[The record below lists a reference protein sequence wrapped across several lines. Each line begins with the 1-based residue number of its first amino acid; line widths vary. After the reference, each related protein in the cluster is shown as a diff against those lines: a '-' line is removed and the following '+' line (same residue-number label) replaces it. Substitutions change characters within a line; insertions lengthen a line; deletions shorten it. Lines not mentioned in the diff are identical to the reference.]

1 MGNLN
6 ETEKWE
12 ENIYQL
18 ETSDPVLGGADGISN
33 RAPRQ
38 LANRTKWLKKKT
50 EEAAQSLAEHVRSRN
65 HPDATLTAK
74 GFTQLSSATNST
86 SETLAATPKAVKA
99 AYDLAAGKAP
109 VSHTHPWSQITG
121 VPAASLTAK
130 GTVQLSSATDSQ
142 SETEAATPKAVK
154 IAYDLARGKY
164 TAQDATTTR
173 KGIVQLS
180 SATNSTSETLAATPK
195 AVKAAYDLAA
205 GKAPVSHTHPWS
217 QITGV
222 PAASLTAKGTV
233 QLSSATDS
241 QSETEAATPKAVK
254 AAYDLAAGK
263 APVSHTHPWS
273 QITGVPAASLTAK
286 GTVQLS
292 SATNSTSEI
301 LAATPKAVKAAY
313 DLAAGKAPVSH
324 THPWSQITGVPAAS
338 LTAKGT
344 VQLSSATNSTSEIL
358 AATPKAVKAA
368 YDLAAGKA
376 PVSHT
381 HPWSQITGVPA
392 ASLTAKGTVQLSSA
406 TNSTSEILAA
416 TPKAVKAAYDL
427 ANGKQPADAT
437 LTALAGLATAADR
450 LPYFTGADRAA
461 LATLT
466 AIGRA
471 IIAKGSIKDVLNYL
485 GLGEG
490 SALPV
495 GVPVPWPT
503 ATPPAGWLKCDGRTF
518 TKEQYPVLARV
529 YPTLRLPDL
538 RGEFI
543 RGWDDG
549 RKIDEG
555 RKLLS
560 WQKGTL
566 VGGHDDNDSSLDIS
580 YMSNGNNIDYGGDK
594 VFAGNYRSDYL
605 WYAVL
610 GGTNSRA
617 KAELNGAFFNITR
630 PRNIA
635 FNYIVRAA

>member
-109 VSHTHPWSQITG
+109 
-121 VPAASLTAK
+121 A
-130 GTVQLSSATDSQ
+130 
-142 SETEAATPKAVK
+142 
-154 IAYDLARGKY
+154 
-164 TAQDATTTR
+164 
-173 KGIVQLS
+173 
-180 SATNSTSETLAATPK
+180 
-195 AVKAAYDLAA
+195 
-205 GKAPVSHTHPWS
+205 SHTHPWS

-292 SATNSTSEI
+292 SAI
-301 LAATPKAVKAAY
+301 
-313 DLAAGKAPVSH
+313 
-324 THPWSQITGVPAAS
+324 
-338 LTAKGT
+338 
-344 VQLSSATNSTSEIL
+344 
-358 AATPKAVKAA
+358 
-368 YDLAAGKA
+368 
-376 PVSHT
+376 
-381 HPWSQITGVPA
+381 
-392 ASLTAKGTVQLSSA
+392 
-406 TNSTSEILAA
+406 NSTSEILAA

-450 LPYFTGADRAA
+450 LPYFTGADRAE

-503 ATPPAGWLKCDGRTF
+503 ATPPAGWLKCDGRAF
-518 TKEQYPVLARV
+518 TKEQYPVLAR
-529 YPTLRLPDL
+529 
-538 RGEFI
+538 
-543 RGWDDG
+543 
-549 RKIDEG
+549 
-555 RKLLS
+555 
-560 WQKGTL
+560 
-566 VGGHDDNDSSLDIS
+566 
-580 YMSNGNNIDYGGDK
+580 
-594 VFAGNYRSDYL
+594 
-605 WYAVL
+605 
-610 GGTNSRA
+610 
-617 KAELNGAFFNITR
+617 
-630 PRNIA
+630 
-635 FNYIVRAA
+635 

>member
-1 MGNLN
+1 MTVKYYAILTN
-6 ETEKWE
+6 
-12 ENIYQL
+12 Q
-18 ETSDPVLGGADGISN
+18 GAA
-33 RAPRQ
+33 R
-38 LANRTKWLKKKT
+38 LANATMLGSKLNLTRMAVGDANGVLPTPDPAQTKLINQKRIAPLNLLSVDPNNQSQIIAEQIIPESEGGFWIREIGLYDDKGVLIAVANCPETYKPQLQEGSGRTQTIRMILVVTNTEAITLKIDPSVVLATRKYVDDKIS
-50 EEAAQSLAEHVRSRN
+50 EHEQSRR
-65 HPDATLTAK
+65 HPD
-74 GFTQLSSATNST
+74 
-86 SETLAATPKAVKA
+86 
-99 AYDLAAGKAP
+99 
-109 VSHTHPWSQITG
+109 
-121 VPAASLTAK
+121 ASLTAK
-130 GTVQLSSATDSQ
+130 GFVQLSSATDSQ

-154 IAYDLARGKY
+154 IAYDLAWGKY

-233 QLSSATDS
+233 QLSSDINST
-241 QSETEAATPKAVK
+241 SETLAATPKAVK

-292 SATNSTSEI
+292 SDINSTSET

-344 VQLSSATNSTSEIL
+344 VQLSSAINSTSEIL
-358 AATPKAVKAA
+358 AATPKAVK
-368 YDLAAGKA
+368 D
-376 PVSHT
+376 
-381 HPWSQITGVPA
+381 
-392 ASLTAKGTVQLSSA
+392 
-406 TNSTSEILAA
+406 
-416 TPKAVKAAYDL
+416 AYDL

-503 ATPPAGWLKCDGRTF
+503 ATPPAGWLQCNGATF

-566 VGGHDDNDSSLDIS
+566 VGGHDDNDSALDIS

-605 WYAVL
+605 WYAIL

>member
-1 MGNLN
+1 MTMKYYAILTN
-6 ETEKWE
+6 
-12 ENIYQL
+12 Q
-18 ETSDPVLGGADGISN
+18 GAA
-33 RAPRQ
+33 R
-38 LANRTKWLKKKT
+38 LANATMLGSKLNLTQMAVGDANGVLPTPNPAQTKLINQKRIAPLNLLSVDPNNQSQIIAEQIIPEDEGGFWIREIGLYDDKGVLIAVANCPETYKPQLQEGSGRTQTIRMILVVTNTKAITLKIDPSVVLATRKYVDDKISKH
-50 EEAAQSLAEHVRSRN
+50 EQSRR
-65 HPDATLTAK
+65 HPDASLTAK
-74 GFTQLSSATNST
+74 GFVQLSSATDSQSETEAATPKAVKIAYDLARGKYTAQDATTTRKGIVQLSSAINST

-233 QLSSATDS
+233 QLSSA
-241 QSETEAATPKAVK
+241 
-254 AAYDLAAGK
+254 
-263 APVSHTHPWS
+263 
-273 QITGVPAASLTAK
+273 I
-286 GTVQLS
+286 
-292 SATNSTSEI
+292 
-301 LAATPKAVKAAY
+301 
-313 DLAAGKAPVSH
+313 
-324 THPWSQITGVPAAS
+324 
-338 LTAKGT
+338 
-344 VQLSSATNSTSEIL
+344 
-358 AATPKAVKAA
+358 
-368 YDLAAGKA
+368 
-376 PVSHT
+376 
-381 HPWSQITGVPA
+381 
-392 ASLTAKGTVQLSSA
+392 
-406 TNSTSEILAA
+406 NSTSEILAA

-437 LTALAGLATAADR
+437 LTALAGLVTAADR

-490 SALPV
+490 SPAI
-495 GVPVPWPT
+495 GVPFFWPSAAMPDT
-503 ATPPAGWLKCDGRTF
+503 VIKSWSSMVFLKFNGAKFSASD
-518 TKEQYPVLARV
+518 YPVLAKV
-529 YPTLRLPDL
+529 FPSLVLPEA
-538 RGEFI
+538 RGDFI
-543 RGWDDG
+543 RIWDDG
-549 RKIDEG
+549 RGADGG

-560 WQKGTL
+560 WQAAT
-566 VGGHDDNDSSLDIS
+566 NFSQ
-580 YMSNGNNIDYGGDK
+580 
-594 VFAGNYRSDYL
+594 FAGNIGGGAGHAINFHDGIAGNQPGFSRFNFTSNSLGDGVNFV
-605 WYAVL
+605 AV
-610 GGTNSRA
+610 
-617 KAELNGAFFNITR
+617 R

-635 FNYIVRAA
+635 FNFLVRAK

>member
-1 MGNLN
+1 MTVKYYAILTN
-6 ETEKWE
+6 
-12 ENIYQL
+12 Q
-18 ETSDPVLGGADGISN
+18 GAA
-33 RAPRQ
+33 R
-38 LANRTKWLKKKT
+38 LANATMLGSKLNLTRMAVGDANGVLPTPDPAQTKLINQKRIAPLNLLSVDPNNQSQIIAEQIIPESEGGFWIREIGLYDDKGVLIAVANCPETYKPQLQEGSGRTQTIRMILVVTNTEAITLKIDPSVVLATRKYVDDKIS
-50 EEAAQSLAEHVRSRN
+50 EHEQSRR
-65 HPDATLTAK
+65 HPD
-74 GFTQLSSATNST
+74 
-86 SETLAATPKAVKA
+86 
-99 AYDLAAGKAP
+99 
-109 VSHTHPWSQITG
+109 
-121 VPAASLTAK
+121 ASLTAK
-130 GTVQLSSATDSQ
+130 GFVQLSSATDSQ

-154 IAYDLARGKY
+154 IAYDLAWGKY

-233 QLSSATDS
+233 QLSSD
-241 QSETEAATPKAVK
+241 
-254 AAYDLAAGK
+254 
-263 APVSHTHPWS
+263 
-273 QITGVPAASLTAK
+273 I
-286 GTVQLS
+286 
-292 SATNSTSEI
+292 NSTSET

-344 VQLSSATNSTSEIL
+344 VQLSSAINSTSEIL
-358 AATPKAVKAA
+358 AATPKAVK
-368 YDLAAGKA
+368 D
-376 PVSHT
+376 
-381 HPWSQITGVPA
+381 
-392 ASLTAKGTVQLSSA
+392 
-406 TNSTSEILAA
+406 
-416 TPKAVKAAYDL
+416 AYDL

-503 ATPPAGWLKCDGRTF
+503 ATPPAGWLKCDGRAF
-518 TKEQYPVLARV
+518 TKEQYPVLARA

-549 RKIDEG
+549 RGVDAG
-555 RKLLS
+555 RQLLS
-560 WQKGTL
+560 SQGDAIRNIEGFAD
-566 VGGHDDNDSSLDIS
+566 GGIG
-580 YMSNGNNIDYGGDK
+580 MSFDAI
-594 VFAGNYRSDYL
+594 R
-605 WYAVL
+605 
-610 GGTNSRA
+610 
-617 KAELNGAFFNITR
+617 GAFYDAGTRSARMPNNTTTIDKTDDLGFDASRVVPTANENR

>member
-74 GFTQLSSATNST
+74 GFTQLSSAINST

-109 VSHTHPWSQITG
+109 ASHTHPWSQITG

-180 SATNSTSETLAATPK
+180 SAINSTSETLAATPK

-205 GKAPVSHTHPWS
+205 GKAPASHTHPWS

-233 QLSSATDS
+233 QLSSA
-241 QSETEAATPKAVK
+241 
-254 AAYDLAAGK
+254 
-263 APVSHTHPWS
+263 
-273 QITGVPAASLTAK
+273 I
-286 GTVQLS
+286 
-292 SATNSTSEI
+292 
-301 LAATPKAVKAAY
+301 
-313 DLAAGKAPVSH
+313 
-324 THPWSQITGVPAAS
+324 
-338 LTAKGT
+338 
-344 VQLSSATNSTSEIL
+344 
-358 AATPKAVKAA
+358 
-368 YDLAAGKA
+368 
-376 PVSHT
+376 
-381 HPWSQITGVPA
+381 
-392 ASLTAKGTVQLSSA
+392 
-406 TNSTSEILAA
+406 NSTSEILAA

-503 ATPPAGWLKCDGRTF
+503 ATPPAGWLKCDGRAF
-518 TKEQYPVLARV
+518 TKEQYPVLARA

-549 RKIDEG
+549 RKVDTG

-560 WQKGTL
+560 AQGATLLRTAMLDYYNQDTTGTSGIVGMGFNNEDSITDLREGSFKMPDGTTFSDPVVAMSDNGMQATILTSIRSGYAKG
-566 VGGHDDNDSSLDIS
+566 
-580 YMSNGNNIDYGGDK
+580 
-594 VFAGNYRSDYL
+594 
-605 WYAVL
+605 
-610 GGTNSRA
+610 
-617 KAELNGAFFNITR
+617 ITVR
-630 PRNIA
+630 PRSIA
-635 FNYIVRAA
+635 LNYIVRAV

>member
-1 MGNLN
+1 MTMKYYAILTN
-6 ETEKWE
+6 
-12 ENIYQL
+12 Q
-18 ETSDPVLGGADGISN
+18 GAA
-33 RAPRQ
+33 R
-38 LANRTKWLKKKT
+38 LANATMLGSKLNLTQMAVGDANGVLPTPNPAQTKLINQKRIAPLNLLSVDPNNQSQIIAEQIIPEDEGGFWIREIGLYDDKGVLIAVANCPETYKPQLQEGSGRTQTIRMILVVTNTKAITLKIDPSVVLATRKYVDDKISKH
-50 EEAAQSLAEHVRSRN
+50 EQSRR
-65 HPDATLTAK
+65 HPD
-74 GFTQLSSATNST
+74 
-86 SETLAATPKAVKA
+86 
-99 AYDLAAGKAP
+99 
-109 VSHTHPWSQITG
+109 
-121 VPAASLTAK
+121 ASLTAK
-130 GTVQLSSATDSQ
+130 GFVQLSSATDSQ

-180 SATNSTSETLAATPK
+180 SAINSTSETLAATPK

-292 SATNSTSEI
+292 SAI
-301 LAATPKAVKAAY
+301 
-313 DLAAGKAPVSH
+313 
-324 THPWSQITGVPAAS
+324 
-338 LTAKGT
+338 
-344 VQLSSATNSTSEIL
+344 
-358 AATPKAVKAA
+358 
-368 YDLAAGKA
+368 
-376 PVSHT
+376 
-381 HPWSQITGVPA
+381 
-392 ASLTAKGTVQLSSA
+392 
-406 TNSTSEILAA
+406 NSTSEILAA

-503 ATPPAGWLKCDGRTF
+503 ATPPAGWLQCNGATF

-605 WYAVL
+605 WYAML

>member
-109 VSHTHPWSQITG
+109 
-121 VPAASLTAK
+121 A
-130 GTVQLSSATDSQ
+130 
-142 SETEAATPKAVK
+142 
-154 IAYDLARGKY
+154 
-164 TAQDATTTR
+164 
-173 KGIVQLS
+173 
-180 SATNSTSETLAATPK
+180 
-195 AVKAAYDLAA
+195 
-205 GKAPVSHTHPWS
+205 SHTHPWS

-292 SATNSTSEI
+292 SAI
-301 LAATPKAVKAAY
+301 
-313 DLAAGKAPVSH
+313 
-324 THPWSQITGVPAAS
+324 
-338 LTAKGT
+338 
-344 VQLSSATNSTSEIL
+344 
-358 AATPKAVKAA
+358 
-368 YDLAAGKA
+368 
-376 PVSHT
+376 
-381 HPWSQITGVPA
+381 
-392 ASLTAKGTVQLSSA
+392 
-406 TNSTSEILAA
+406 NSTSEILAA

-450 LPYFTGADRAA
+450 LPYFTGADRAE

-503 ATPPAGWLKCDGRTF
+503 ATPPAGWLKCDGRAF

-529 YPTLRLPDL
+529 
-538 RGEFI
+538 
-543 RGWDDG
+543 
-549 RKIDEG
+549 
-555 RKLLS
+555 
-560 WQKGTL
+560 
-566 VGGHDDNDSSLDIS
+566 
-580 YMSNGNNIDYGGDK
+580 
-594 VFAGNYRSDYL
+594 
-605 WYAVL
+605 
-610 GGTNSRA
+610 
-617 KAELNGAFFNITR
+617 
-630 PRNIA
+630 
-635 FNYIVRAA
+635 

>member
-130 GTVQLSSATDSQ
+130 GTVQLSSAT
-142 SETEAATPKAVK
+142 
-154 IAYDLARGKY
+154 
-164 TAQDATTTR
+164 
-173 KGIVQLS
+173 
-180 SATNSTSETLAATPK
+180 NSTSETLAATPK

-292 SATNSTSEI
+292 SATNSTSET

-344 VQLSSATNSTSEIL
+344 VQLSSAI
-358 AATPKAVKAA
+358 
-368 YDLAAGKA
+368 
-376 PVSHT
+376 
-381 HPWSQITGVPA
+381 
-392 ASLTAKGTVQLSSA
+392 
-406 TNSTSEILAA
+406 NSTSEILAA

-503 ATPPAGWLKCDGRTF
+503 ATPPAGWLQCNGATF

-549 RKIDEG
+549 RKVDTG

-560 WQKGTL
+560 AQGATLLRTAMLDYYNQDTTGTSGIVGMGFNNEDSITDLREGSFKMPDGTTFSDPVVAMSDNGMQATILTSIRSGYAKG
-566 VGGHDDNDSSLDIS
+566 
-580 YMSNGNNIDYGGDK
+580 
-594 VFAGNYRSDYL
+594 
-605 WYAVL
+605 
-610 GGTNSRA
+610 
-617 KAELNGAFFNITR
+617 ITVR
-630 PRNIA
+630 PRSIA
-635 FNYIVRAA
+635 LNYIVRAV

>member
-109 VSHTHPWSQITG
+109 ASHTHPWSQITG

-180 SATNSTSETLAATPK
+180 SAINNTSETLAATPK

-205 GKAPVSHTHPWS
+205 GKAPASHTHPWS

-292 SATNSTSEI
+292 SAI
-301 LAATPKAVKAAY
+301 
-313 DLAAGKAPVSH
+313 
-324 THPWSQITGVPAAS
+324 
-338 LTAKGT
+338 
-344 VQLSSATNSTSEIL
+344 
-358 AATPKAVKAA
+358 
-368 YDLAAGKA
+368 
-376 PVSHT
+376 
-381 HPWSQITGVPA
+381 
-392 ASLTAKGTVQLSSA
+392 
-406 TNSTSEILAA
+406 NSTSEILAA

-503 ATPPAGWLKCDGRTF
+503 ATPPAGWLKCDGRSF
-518 TKEQYPVLARV
+518 TKEQYPVLARA

-549 RKIDEG
+549 RGVDT
-555 RKLLS
+555 RRSLLS
-560 WQKGTL
+560 GQAATFIRTALQDYYGYDLNTNVK
-566 VGGHDDNDSSLDIS
+566 VGIAFATADSVITVG
-580 YMSNGNNIDYGGDK
+580 NPANPKAGNN
-594 VFAGNYRSDYL
+594 SDYVP
-605 WYAVL
+605 ASAD
-610 GGTNSRA
+610 NSITGIQMT
-617 KAELNGAFFNITR
+617 AEDSFTGAWISMR
-630 PRNIA
+630 PRNVA

>member
-1 MGNLN
+1 MTVKYYAILTN
-6 ETEKWE
+6 
-12 ENIYQL
+12 Q
-18 ETSDPVLGGADGISN
+18 GAA
-33 RAPRQ
+33 R
-38 LANRTKWLKKKT
+38 LANATMLGSKLNLTRMAVGDANGVLPTPDPAQTKLINQKRIAPLNLLSVDPNNQSQIIAEQIIPESEGGFWIREIGLYDDKGVLIAVANCPETYKPQLQEGSGRTQTIRMILVVTNTEAITLKIDPSVVLATRKYVDDKIS
-50 EEAAQSLAEHVRSRN
+50 EHEQSRR
-65 HPDATLTAK
+65 HPD
-74 GFTQLSSATNST
+74 
-86 SETLAATPKAVKA
+86 
-99 AYDLAAGKAP
+99 
-109 VSHTHPWSQITG
+109 
-121 VPAASLTAK
+121 ASLTAK
-130 GTVQLSSATDSQ
+130 GFVQLSSATDSQ

-195 AVKAAYDLAA
+195 AVKAAYNLAA

-233 QLSSATDS
+233 QLSSA
-241 QSETEAATPKAVK
+241 
-254 AAYDLAAGK
+254 
-263 APVSHTHPWS
+263 
-273 QITGVPAASLTAK
+273 I
-286 GTVQLS
+286 
-292 SATNSTSEI
+292 NSTSEI

-344 VQLSSATNSTSEIL
+344 VQLSSAI
-358 AATPKAVKAA
+358 
-368 YDLAAGKA
+368 
-376 PVSHT
+376 
-381 HPWSQITGVPA
+381 
-392 ASLTAKGTVQLSSA
+392 
-406 TNSTSEILAA
+406 NSTSEILAA

-495 GVPVPWPT
+495 GVPVPWP
-503 ATPPAGWLKCDGRTF
+503 
-518 TKEQYPVLARV
+518 
-529 YPTLRLPDL
+529 
-538 RGEFI
+538 
-543 RGWDDG
+543 
-549 RKIDEG
+549 
-555 RKLLS
+555 
-560 WQKGTL
+560 
-566 VGGHDDNDSSLDIS
+566 
-580 YMSNGNNIDYGGDK
+580 
-594 VFAGNYRSDYL
+594 
-605 WYAVL
+605 
-610 GGTNSRA
+610 
-617 KAELNGAFFNITR
+617 
-630 PRNIA
+630 
-635 FNYIVRAA
+635 

>member
-1 MGNLN
+1 MTVKYYAILTN
-6 ETEKWE
+6 
-12 ENIYQL
+12 Q
-18 ETSDPVLGGADGISN
+18 GAA
-33 RAPRQ
+33 R
-38 LANRTKWLKKKT
+38 LANATMLGSKLNLTRMAVGDANGVLPTPDPAQTKLINQKRIAPLNLLSVDPNNQSQIIAEQIIPESEGGFWIREIGLYDDKGVLIAVANCPETYKPQLQEGSGRTQTIRMILVVTNTEAITLKIDPSVVLATRKYVDDKIS
-50 EEAAQSLAEHVRSRN
+50 EHEQSRR
-65 HPDATLTAK
+65 HPD
-74 GFTQLSSATNST
+74 
-86 SETLAATPKAVKA
+86 
-99 AYDLAAGKAP
+99 
-109 VSHTHPWSQITG
+109 
-121 VPAASLTAK
+121 ASLTAK
-130 GTVQLSSATDSQ
+130 GFVQLSSATDSQ

-154 IAYDLARGKY
+154 IAYDLAWGKY
-164 TAQDATTTR
+164 TAQNATTTR

-233 QLSSATDS
+233 QLSSD
-241 QSETEAATPKAVK
+241 
-254 AAYDLAAGK
+254 
-263 APVSHTHPWS
+263 
-273 QITGVPAASLTAK
+273 I
-286 GTVQLS
+286 
-292 SATNSTSEI
+292 NSTSET

-344 VQLSSATNSTSEIL
+344 VQLSSAINSTSEIL
-358 AATPKAVKAA
+358 AATPKAVK
-368 YDLAAGKA
+368 D
-376 PVSHT
+376 
-381 HPWSQITGVPA
+381 
-392 ASLTAKGTVQLSSA
+392 
-406 TNSTSEILAA
+406 
-416 TPKAVKAAYDL
+416 AYDL

-503 ATPPAGWLKCDGRTF
+503 ATPPEGWLKCDGRAF
-518 TKEQYPVLARV
+518 TKEQYPVLARA

-549 RKIDEG
+549 RGVDAG
-555 RKLLS
+555 RQLLS
-560 WQKGTL
+560 SQGDAIRNIEGFAD
-566 VGGHDDNDSSLDIS
+566 GGIG
-580 YMSNGNNIDYGGDK
+580 MSFDAI
-594 VFAGNYRSDYL
+594 R
-605 WYAVL
+605 
-610 GGTNSRA
+610 
-617 KAELNGAFFNITR
+617 GAFYDAGTRSARMPNNTTTIDKTDDLGFDASRVVPTANENR

>member
-109 VSHTHPWSQITG
+109 
-121 VPAASLTAK
+121 A
-130 GTVQLSSATDSQ
+130 
-142 SETEAATPKAVK
+142 
-154 IAYDLARGKY
+154 
-164 TAQDATTTR
+164 
-173 KGIVQLS
+173 
-180 SATNSTSETLAATPK
+180 
-195 AVKAAYDLAA
+195 
-205 GKAPVSHTHPWS
+205 SHTHPWS

-292 SATNSTSEI
+292 SAI
-301 LAATPKAVKAAY
+301 
-313 DLAAGKAPVSH
+313 
-324 THPWSQITGVPAAS
+324 
-338 LTAKGT
+338 
-344 VQLSSATNSTSEIL
+344 
-358 AATPKAVKAA
+358 
-368 YDLAAGKA
+368 
-376 PVSHT
+376 
-381 HPWSQITGVPA
+381 
-392 ASLTAKGTVQLSSA
+392 
-406 TNSTSEILAA
+406 NSTSEILAA

-490 SALPV
+490 SA
-495 GVPVPWPT
+495 
-503 ATPPAGWLKCDGRTF
+503 
-518 TKEQYPVLARV
+518 
-529 YPTLRLPDL
+529 
-538 RGEFI
+538 
-543 RGWDDG
+543 
-549 RKIDEG
+549 
-555 RKLLS
+555 
-560 WQKGTL
+560 
-566 VGGHDDNDSSLDIS
+566 
-580 YMSNGNNIDYGGDK
+580 
-594 VFAGNYRSDYL
+594 
-605 WYAVL
+605 
-610 GGTNSRA
+610 
-617 KAELNGAFFNITR
+617 
-630 PRNIA
+630 
-635 FNYIVRAA
+635 

>member
-1 MGNLN
+1 MTMKYYAILTN
-6 ETEKWE
+6 
-12 ENIYQL
+12 Q
-18 ETSDPVLGGADGISN
+18 GAA
-33 RAPRQ
+33 R
-38 LANRTKWLKKKT
+38 LANATMLGSKLNLTQMAVGDANGVLPTPNPAQTKLINQKRIAPLNLLSVDPNNQSQIIAEQIIPEDEGGFWIREIGLYDDKGVLIAVANCPETYKPQLQEGSGRTQTIRMILVVTNTKAITLKIDPSVVLATRKYVDDKISKH
-50 EEAAQSLAEHVRSRN
+50 EQSRR
-65 HPDATLTAK
+65 HPD
-74 GFTQLSSATNST
+74 
-86 SETLAATPKAVKA
+86 
-99 AYDLAAGKAP
+99 
-109 VSHTHPWSQITG
+109 
-121 VPAASLTAK
+121 ASLTAK
-130 GTVQLSSATDSQ
+130 GFVQLSSATDSQ

-180 SATNSTSETLAATPK
+180 SAINSTSETLAATPK

-292 SATNSTSEI
+292 SAI
-301 LAATPKAVKAAY
+301 
-313 DLAAGKAPVSH
+313 
-324 THPWSQITGVPAAS
+324 
-338 LTAKGT
+338 
-344 VQLSSATNSTSEIL
+344 
-358 AATPKAVKAA
+358 
-368 YDLAAGKA
+368 
-376 PVSHT
+376 
-381 HPWSQITGVPA
+381 
-392 ASLTAKGTVQLSSA
+392 
-406 TNSTSEILAA
+406 NSTSEILAA

-503 ATPPAGWLKCDGRTF
+503 ATPPAGWLKCDGRAF
-518 TKEQYPVLARV
+518 TKEQYPVLARA

-549 RKIDEG
+549 RKVDTG

-560 WQKGTL
+560 AQGATLLRTAMLDYYNQDTTGTSGIVGMGFNNEDSITDLREGSFKMPDGTTFSDPVIAMSDNGMQATILTSIRSGYAKG
-566 VGGHDDNDSSLDIS
+566 
-580 YMSNGNNIDYGGDK
+580 
-594 VFAGNYRSDYL
+594 
-605 WYAVL
+605 
-610 GGTNSRA
+610 
-617 KAELNGAFFNITR
+617 ITVR
-630 PRNIA
+630 PRSIA
-635 FNYIVRAA
+635 LNYIVRAV

>member
-1 MGNLN
+1 MTMKYYAILTN
-6 ETEKWE
+6 
-12 ENIYQL
+12 Q
-18 ETSDPVLGGADGISN
+18 GAA
-33 RAPRQ
+33 R
-38 LANRTKWLKKKT
+38 LANATMLGSKLNLTQMAVGDANGVLPTPNPAQTKLINQKRIAPLNLLSVDPNNQSQIIAEQIIPEDEGGFWIREIGLYDDKGVLIAVANCPETYKPQLQEGSGRTQTIRMILVVTNTEAITLKIDPSVVLATRKYVDDKIS
-50 EEAAQSLAEHVRSRN
+50 EHEQSRR
-65 HPDATLTAK
+65 HPD
-74 GFTQLSSATNST
+74 
-86 SETLAATPKAVKA
+86 
-99 AYDLAAGKAP
+99 
-109 VSHTHPWSQITG
+109 
-121 VPAASLTAK
+121 ASLTAK
-130 GTVQLSSATDSQ
+130 GF
-142 SETEAATPKAVK
+142 
-154 IAYDLARGKY
+154 
-164 TAQDATTTR
+164 
-173 KGIVQLS
+173 VQLS

-195 AVKAAYDLAA
+195 AVKAAYDLAN
-205 GKAPVSHTHPWS
+205 GKY
-217 QITGV
+217 
-222 PAASLTAKGTV
+222 TAQDATTARKG
-233 QLSSATDS
+233 L
-241 QSETEAATPKAVK
+241 
-254 AAYDLAAGK
+254 
-263 APVSHTHPWS
+263 
-273 QITGVPAASLTAK
+273 
-286 GTVQLS
+286 VQLS
-292 SATNSTSEI
+292 SATNSTSET

-313 DLAAGKAPVSH
+313 DLANGKY
-324 THPWSQITGVPAAS
+324 
-338 LTAKGT
+338 TAQDATTARKGL
-344 VQLSSATNSTSEIL
+344 VQLSSATNSTSETL

-368 YDLAAGKA
+368 YDLANGKY
-376 PVSHT
+376 
-381 HPWSQITGVPA
+381 
-392 ASLTAKGTVQLSSA
+392 TAQDATTARKGLVQLSSA
-406 TNSTSEILAA
+406 TNSTSETLAATPKAVKAAYDLANGKYTAQDATTARKGLVQLSSATNSTSETLAA

-566 VGGHDDNDSSLDIS
+566 VGGHDDNDSALDIS

-605 WYAVL
+605 WYAML

>member
-1 MGNLN
+1 MTVKYYAILTN
-6 ETEKWE
+6 
-12 ENIYQL
+12 Q
-18 ETSDPVLGGADGISN
+18 GAA
-33 RAPRQ
+33 R
-38 LANRTKWLKKKT
+38 LANATMLGSKLNLTRMAVGDANGVLPTPDPAQTKLINQKRIAPLNLLSVDPNNQSQIIAEQIIPESEGGFWIREIGLYDDKGVLIAVANCPETYKPQLQEGSGRTQTIRMILVVTNTEAITLKIDPSVVLATRKYVDDKIS
-50 EEAAQSLAEHVRSRN
+50 EHEQSRR
-65 HPDATLTAK
+65 HPD
-74 GFTQLSSATNST
+74 
-86 SETLAATPKAVKA
+86 
-99 AYDLAAGKAP
+99 
-109 VSHTHPWSQITG
+109 
-121 VPAASLTAK
+121 ASLTAK
-130 GTVQLSSATDSQ
+130 GFVQLSSATDSQ

-205 GKAPVSHTHPWS
+205 GKAPVSHTHPWN

-233 QLSSATDS
+233 QLSSA
-241 QSETEAATPKAVK
+241 
-254 AAYDLAAGK
+254 
-263 APVSHTHPWS
+263 
-273 QITGVPAASLTAK
+273 I
-286 GTVQLS
+286 
-292 SATNSTSEI
+292 
-301 LAATPKAVKAAY
+301 
-313 DLAAGKAPVSH
+313 
-324 THPWSQITGVPAAS
+324 
-338 LTAKGT
+338 
-344 VQLSSATNSTSEIL
+344 
-358 AATPKAVKAA
+358 
-368 YDLAAGKA
+368 
-376 PVSHT
+376 
-381 HPWSQITGVPA
+381 
-392 ASLTAKGTVQLSSA
+392 
-406 TNSTSEILAA
+406 NSTSEILAA

-427 ANGKQPADAT
+427 ANGKQPEDAT

-503 ATPPAGWLKCDGRTF
+503 ATPPAGWLKCDGRAF

-549 RKIDEG
+549 RKVDTG
-555 RKLLS
+555 RDLLS
-560 WQKGTL
+560 RQDGTSFSHYA
-566 VGGHDDNDSSLDIS
+566 GNFDIGSGHSINNYDQIVDNQPGFSRFS
-580 YMSNGNNIDYGGDK
+580 
-594 VFAGNYRSDYL
+594 FAGPSRGDGVNY
-605 WYAVL
+605 V
-610 GGTNSRA
+610 T
-617 KAELNGAFFNITR
+617 IR

>member
-1 MGNLN
+1 MTVKYYAILTN
-6 ETEKWE
+6 
-12 ENIYQL
+12 Q
-18 ETSDPVLGGADGISN
+18 GAA
-33 RAPRQ
+33 R
-38 LANRTKWLKKKT
+38 LANATMLGSKLNLTQMAVGDANGVLPTPDPAQTKLINQKRIAPLNLLSVDPNNQSQIIAEQIIPESEGGFWIREIGLYDDKGVLIAVANCPETYKPQLQEGSGRTQTIRMILVVTNTEAITLKIDPSVVLATRKYVDDKIS
-50 EEAAQSLAEHVRSRN
+50 EHEQSRR
-65 HPDATLTAK
+65 HPD
-74 GFTQLSSATNST
+74 
-86 SETLAATPKAVKA
+86 
-99 AYDLAAGKAP
+99 
-109 VSHTHPWSQITG
+109 
-121 VPAASLTAK
+121 ASLTAK
-130 GTVQLSSATDSQ
+130 GF
-142 SETEAATPKAVK
+142 
-154 IAYDLARGKY
+154 
-164 TAQDATTTR
+164 
-173 KGIVQLS
+173 VQLS

-233 QLSSATDS
+233 QLSSD
-241 QSETEAATPKAVK
+241 
-254 AAYDLAAGK
+254 
-263 APVSHTHPWS
+263 
-273 QITGVPAASLTAK
+273 I
-286 GTVQLS
+286 
-292 SATNSTSEI
+292 NSTSET

-344 VQLSSATNSTSEIL
+344 VQLSSDINSTSETL

-392 ASLTAKGTVQLSSA
+392 ASLTAKGTVQLSSDI
-406 TNSTSEILAA
+406 NSTSEILAA

-503 ATPPAGWLKCDGRTF
+503 ATPPAGWLQCNGATF

-543 RGWDDG
+543 RGWDGG
-549 RKIDEG
+549 RKVDTG
-555 RKLLS
+555 RALLS
-560 WQKGTL
+560 FQEGTI
-566 VGGHDDNDSSLDIS
+566 VSGFDDNDTGDISSLGSAQYGFGDALT
-580 YMSNGNNIDYGGDK
+580 SNQ
-594 VFAGNYRSDYL
+594 
-605 WYAVL
+605 L
-610 GGTNSRA
+610 GVI
-617 KAELNGAFFNITR
+617 NGKKWIFDASSKGAQRYDWWAYVSAR

>member
-12 ENIYQL
+12 EKIYQL

-217 QITGV
+217 QITEVPAASLTAKGTVQLSSATDSQSETEAATPKAVKIAYDLARGKYTAQDATTTRKGIVQLSSATNSTSETLAATPKAVKAAYDLAAGKAPVSHTHPWSQITGV

-286 GTVQLS
+286 GTIQLS
-292 SATNSTSEI
+292 SAI
-301 LAATPKAVKAAY
+301 
-313 DLAAGKAPVSH
+313 
-324 THPWSQITGVPAAS
+324 
-338 LTAKGT
+338 
-344 VQLSSATNSTSEIL
+344 
-358 AATPKAVKAA
+358 
-368 YDLAAGKA
+368 
-376 PVSHT
+376 
-381 HPWSQITGVPA
+381 
-392 ASLTAKGTVQLSSA
+392 
-406 TNSTSEILAA
+406 NSTSEILAA

-471 IIAKGSIKDVLNYL
+471 IIAKGSIK
-485 GLGEG
+485 
-490 SALPV
+490 
-495 GVPVPWPT
+495 
-503 ATPPAGWLKCDGRTF
+503 
-518 TKEQYPVLARV
+518 
-529 YPTLRLPDL
+529 
-538 RGEFI
+538 
-543 RGWDDG
+543 
-549 RKIDEG
+549 
-555 RKLLS
+555 
-560 WQKGTL
+560 
-566 VGGHDDNDSSLDIS
+566 
-580 YMSNGNNIDYGGDK
+580 
-594 VFAGNYRSDYL
+594 
-605 WYAVL
+605 
-610 GGTNSRA
+610 
-617 KAELNGAFFNITR
+617 
-630 PRNIA
+630 
-635 FNYIVRAA
+635 

>member
-109 VSHTHPWSQITG
+109 
-121 VPAASLTAK
+121 A
-130 GTVQLSSATDSQ
+130 
-142 SETEAATPKAVK
+142 
-154 IAYDLARGKY
+154 
-164 TAQDATTTR
+164 
-173 KGIVQLS
+173 
-180 SATNSTSETLAATPK
+180 
-195 AVKAAYDLAA
+195 
-205 GKAPVSHTHPWS
+205 SHTHPWS

-292 SATNSTSEI
+292 SAI
-301 LAATPKAVKAAY
+301 
-313 DLAAGKAPVSH
+313 
-324 THPWSQITGVPAAS
+324 
-338 LTAKGT
+338 
-344 VQLSSATNSTSEIL
+344 
-358 AATPKAVKAA
+358 
-368 YDLAAGKA
+368 
-376 PVSHT
+376 
-381 HPWSQITGVPA
+381 
-392 ASLTAKGTVQLSSA
+392 
-406 TNSTSEILAA
+406 NSTSEILAA

-503 ATPPAGWLKCDGRTF
+503 ATPPAGWLQCNGATF
-518 TKEQYPVLARV
+518 TKEQYPVLARA
-529 YPTLRLPDL
+529 YPTLRYETTITQSAWRRLFWP
-538 RGEFI
+538 
-543 RGWDDG
+543 
-549 RKIDEG
+549 
-555 RKLLS
+555 
-560 WQKGTL
+560 
-566 VGGHDDNDSSLDIS
+566 
-580 YMSNGNNIDYGGDK
+580 
-594 VFAGNYRSDYL
+594 
-605 WYAVL
+605 VL
-610 GGTNSRA
+610 
-617 KAELNGAFFNITR
+617 
-630 PRNIA
+630 
-635 FNYIVRAA
+635 

>member
-109 VSHTHPWSQITG
+109 ASHTHPWSQITG

-154 IAYDLARGKY
+154 IAYDLAWGKY

-233 QLSSATDS
+233 QLSSA
-241 QSETEAATPKAVK
+241 
-254 AAYDLAAGK
+254 
-263 APVSHTHPWS
+263 
-273 QITGVPAASLTAK
+273 I
-286 GTVQLS
+286 
-292 SATNSTSEI
+292 
-301 LAATPKAVKAAY
+301 
-313 DLAAGKAPVSH
+313 
-324 THPWSQITGVPAAS
+324 
-338 LTAKGT
+338 
-344 VQLSSATNSTSEIL
+344 
-358 AATPKAVKAA
+358 
-368 YDLAAGKA
+368 
-376 PVSHT
+376 
-381 HPWSQITGVPA
+381 
-392 ASLTAKGTVQLSSA
+392 
-406 TNSTSEILAA
+406 NSTSEILAA

-485 GLGEG
+485 GLGE
-490 SALPV
+490 AAKRNV
-495 GVPVPWPT
+495 GT
-503 ATPPAGWLKCDGRTF
+503 
-518 TKEQYPVLARV
+518 
-529 YPTLRLPDL
+529 
-538 RGEFI
+538 
-543 RGWDDG
+543 
-549 RKIDEG
+549 
-555 RKLLS
+555 
-560 WQKGTL
+560 
-566 VGGHDDNDSSLDIS
+566 
-580 YMSNGNNIDYGGDK
+580 
-594 VFAGNYRSDYL
+594 
-605 WYAVL
+605 
-610 GGTNSRA
+610 GTNQIPDMGSFTLSVSGTGYQKLPSGFILQWGSIGAPGIAQDVVTHFPIAFPNRCLRVLVSQDYTPDSGAVGYIACAGFSPDPVKFISRA
-617 KAELNGAFFNITR
+617 STPGLGASFL
-630 PRNIA
+630 A
-635 FNYIVRAA
+635 LGC

>member
-109 VSHTHPWSQITG
+109 ASHTHPWSQITG

-142 SETEAATPKAVK
+142 SETE
-154 IAYDLARGKY
+154 
-164 TAQDATTTR
+164 
-173 KGIVQLS
+173 
-180 SATNSTSETLAATPK
+180 AATPK

-292 SATNSTSEI
+292 SAI
-301 LAATPKAVKAAY
+301 
-313 DLAAGKAPVSH
+313 
-324 THPWSQITGVPAAS
+324 
-338 LTAKGT
+338 
-344 VQLSSATNSTSEIL
+344 
-358 AATPKAVKAA
+358 
-368 YDLAAGKA
+368 
-376 PVSHT
+376 
-381 HPWSQITGVPA
+381 
-392 ASLTAKGTVQLSSA
+392 
-406 TNSTSEILAA
+406 NSTSEILAA

-503 ATPPAGWLKCDGRTF
+503 ATPPAGWLQCNGATF
-518 TKEQYPVLARV
+518 TKEQYPVLARA
-529 YPTLRLPDL
+529 YPTLRYETTITQSAWRRLFWP
-538 RGEFI
+538 
-543 RGWDDG
+543 
-549 RKIDEG
+549 
-555 RKLLS
+555 
-560 WQKGTL
+560 
-566 VGGHDDNDSSLDIS
+566 
-580 YMSNGNNIDYGGDK
+580 
-594 VFAGNYRSDYL
+594 
-605 WYAVL
+605 VL
-610 GGTNSRA
+610 
-617 KAELNGAFFNITR
+617 
-630 PRNIA
+630 
-635 FNYIVRAA
+635 

>member
-1 MGNLN
+1 MTVKYYAILTN
-6 ETEKWE
+6 
-12 ENIYQL
+12 Q
-18 ETSDPVLGGADGISN
+18 GAA
-33 RAPRQ
+33 R
-38 LANRTKWLKKKT
+38 LANATMLGSKLNLTRMAVGDANGVLPTPDPAQTKLINQKRIAPLNLLSVDPNNQSQIIAEQIIPESEGGFWIREIGLYDDKGVLIAVANCPETYKPQLQEGSGRTQTIRMILVVTNTEAITLKIDPSVVLATRKYVDDKIS
-50 EEAAQSLAEHVRSRN
+50 EHEQSRR
-65 HPDATLTAK
+65 HPD
-74 GFTQLSSATNST
+74 
-86 SETLAATPKAVKA
+86 
-99 AYDLAAGKAP
+99 
-109 VSHTHPWSQITG
+109 
-121 VPAASLTAK
+121 ASLTAK
-130 GTVQLSSATDSQ
+130 GFVQLSSATDSQ

-154 IAYDLARGKY
+154 IAYDLAWGKY

-233 QLSSATDS
+233 QLSSD
-241 QSETEAATPKAVK
+241 
-254 AAYDLAAGK
+254 
-263 APVSHTHPWS
+263 
-273 QITGVPAASLTAK
+273 I
-286 GTVQLS
+286 
-292 SATNSTSEI
+292 NSTSET

-344 VQLSSATNSTSEIL
+344 VQLSSAINSTSEIL
-358 AATPKAVKAA
+358 AATPKAVK
-368 YDLAAGKA
+368 D
-376 PVSHT
+376 
-381 HPWSQITGVPA
+381 
-392 ASLTAKGTVQLSSA
+392 
-406 TNSTSEILAA
+406 
-416 TPKAVKAAYDL
+416 AYDL

-503 ATPPAGWLKCDGRTF
+503 ATPPAGWLKCDGRAF
-518 TKEQYPVLARV
+518 TKEQYPVLARA

-549 RKIDEG
+549 RKVDTG

-560 WQKGTL
+560 AQGATLLRTAMLDYYNQDTTGTSGIVGMGFNNEDSITDLREGSFKMPDGTTFSDPVIAMSDNGMQATILTSIRSGYAKG
-566 VGGHDDNDSSLDIS
+566 
-580 YMSNGNNIDYGGDK
+580 
-594 VFAGNYRSDYL
+594 
-605 WYAVL
+605 
-610 GGTNSRA
+610 
-617 KAELNGAFFNITR
+617 ITVR
-630 PRNIA
+630 PRSIA
-635 FNYIVRAA
+635 LNYIVRAV